1 MMTFDYDYSAGD
13 RRYYEGDI
21 ISIKGDPGKN
31 EADALGIV
39 AYSGDDGSFSII
51 TADGYIG
58 FGERVVTEPTG
69 EHFDL
74 SPIFDRLREGGFKE
88 QPGDTFKVGDIA
100 LRALDDF
107 APGVVFYVFDNGD
120 AAMLLPDGM
129 SLGTPPQY
137 LRATGETFDLSPMFN
152 KIRRIKK
159 GV

>member
-1 MMTFDYDYSAGD
+1 MMTCDYDYGAGE

-21 ISIKGDPGKN
+21 ISIKGDPDKN

-39 AYSGDDGSFSII
+39 AYSGDDGSFAII

-69 EHFDL
+69 KRFDL
-74 SPIFDRLREGGFKE
+74 SPLYDRLRAGGFKE
-88 QPGDTFKVGDIA
+88 QPGGQFKVGDIA
-100 LRALDDF
+100 LQALDDF
-107 APGVVFYVFDNGD
+107 APGVVFHVFNNGD

-152 KIRRIKK
+152 KIR
-159 GV
+159 G